1 MDNFFWNKFILNQ
14 TSQDYFLKIKHRL
27 LDDHKNGYAIFPDP
41 KDFFRAFEV
50 CPYEKTKIV
59 ILGQDPYHTKGIAD
73 GLAFSSKNI
82 DKIPPSLRN
91 IFKEIKDDV
100 GVNNNTSNLT
110 KWSEQGVLLLNTS
123 LSVCEGMPNSHS
135 NIGWENFTDLALR
148 KLSKQHDIVY
158 MLWGAHARSK
168 KSLIG
173 NSGLIL
179 ESSHPSPFS
188 AHRGFLG
195 SRQFS
200 KANLYLSKLKKT
212 PIDWQLA

>member
-14 TSQDYFLKIKHRL
+14 TSQDYFLKIKNRL

-82 DKIPPSLRN
+82 DIIPPSLRN

-100 GVNNNTSNLT
+100 GVNNHTSNLT

-123 LSVCEGMPNSHS
+123 LSVCEGIPNSHS

-148 KLSKQHDIVY
+148 KLSKQNNLVY

-179 ESSHPSPFS
+179 ESSHPSPLS

>member
-14 TSQDYFLKIKHRL
+14 TSQDYFLKIKNRL

-82 DKIPPSLRN
+82 DIIPPSLRN

-123 LSVCEGMPNSHS
+123 LSVCEGIPNSHS

-148 KLSKQHDIVY
+148 KLSKQNNLVY

-179 ESSHPSPFS
+179 ESSHPSPLS
-188 AHRGFLG
+188 AHKGFLG

>member
-14 TSQDYFLKIKHRL
+14 TSQDYFLKIKNRL

-82 DKIPPSLRN
+82 DIIPPSLRN

-123 LSVCEGMPNSHS
+123 LSVCEGIPNSHS

-148 KLSKQHDIVY
+148 KLSKQNNLVY

-179 ESSHPSPFS
+179 ESSHPSPLS

>member
-14 TSQDYFLKIKHRL
+14 TSQDYFLKIKNRL
-27 LDDHKNGYAIFPDP
+27 LDDHKNGHAIFPDP

-82 DKIPPSLRN
+82 DIIPPSLRN

>member
-14 TSQDYFLKIKHRL
+14 TSQDYFLKIKNRL
-27 LDDHKNGYAIFPDP
+27 LDDHKNGYAFFPDP

-82 DKIPPSLRN
+82 DIIPPSLRN

-123 LSVCEGMPNSHS
+123 LSVCEGIPNSHS

-148 KLSKQHDIVY
+148 KLSKQNNLVY

-179 ESSHPSPFS
+179 ESSHPSPLS
-188 AHRGFLG
+188 AHKGFLG

>member
-14 TSQDYFLKIKHRL
+14 TSQDYFLKIKNRL

-82 DKIPPSLRN
+82 DIIPPSLRN
-91 IFKEIKDDV
+91 IFKEINDDV

-123 LSVCEGMPNSHS
+123 LSVCEGIPNSHS

-148 KLSKQHDIVY
+148 KLSKQNNLVY

-179 ESSHPSPFS
+179 ESSHPSPLS